1 MNKWVVR
8 IVGLLMLLIFA
19 LVFAGMHSALK
30 RMANQRQSGV
40 TSR

>member
-30 RMANQRQSGV
+30 RMVDQQRQGV
-40 TSR
+40 EAR